1 MDNPFNIR
9 PEGIRASSQLVITMN
24 TTARGFSLPFL
35 ALLMTA
41 VPAGLSGCAESVGA
55 PEAPDT
61 SVSVRAAPVSITADQ
76 AEPLRFA
83 GIVQARQRAT
93 LTFQVS
99 GTVRERPVELGQQV
113 NQGQVLAHLYNPG
126 LEPARDSA
134 EARLQELQTQ
144 LDQAGREWQ
153 RSQRLFERGVVSE
166 QTLEQLEA
174 KRDALKASVSTAR
187 ASLAEA
193 ERMVAESTLKAPFS
207 GRIEA
212 VLVEADEF
220 VGAGQPVARLSA
232 PKGLEVEV
240 RVPAYLLDHVTL
252 NEPVQVW
259 SVQQRDRTP
268 VTGTVSEIAQ
278 PSGLRGELHAVM
290 VNLPDGQLEAGVPV
304 EVGIASPNA
313 SLLSVPLLSVM
324 RSATGTS
331 VFRIAEDG
339 DRPTAE
345 RVDVAVRRIMGE
357 HAILADGALKAGDQ
371 VVYAGMTRVTPG
383 DALEILP

>member
-1 MDNPFNIR
+1 
-9 PEGIRASSQLVITMN
+9 MN

-134 EARLQELQTQ
+134 KARLQELQTQ

-290 VNLPDGQLEAGVPV
+290 INLPDGQLEAGVPV